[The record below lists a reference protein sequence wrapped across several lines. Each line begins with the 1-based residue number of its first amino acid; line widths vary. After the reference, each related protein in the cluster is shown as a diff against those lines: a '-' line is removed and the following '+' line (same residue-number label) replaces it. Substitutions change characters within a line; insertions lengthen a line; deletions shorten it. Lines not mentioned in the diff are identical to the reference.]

1 MHYRDVVSE
10 HEIHHTAGRQDCG
23 GASGDPTKLD
33 YRWQRTSPED
43 AKHRRGQY
51 AFMEQTG
58 RGEDTQGNQKEVAP
72 IKQVKKQS
80 NDPDLKE
87 FIDNAIVPI
96 LVKEYHILNQIEAA
110 VRDRLKAAQAAQTFR
125 KGKP

>member
-1 MHYRDVVSE
+1 MRYSPVICK
-10 HEIHHTAGRQDCG
+10 HEIHHKAGRQDCG
-23 GASGDPTKLD
+23 SASGDPTKLD

-58 RGEDTQGNQKEVAP
+58 RGEDTQGNKKEVAP
-72 IKQVKKQS
+72 IKQVKKRS
-80 NDPDLKE
+80 IDPDLKE

-96 LVKEYHILNQIEAA
+96 LVKEYHILDQIEAA
-110 VRDRLKAAQAAQTFR
+110 VRDRLKAVR
-125 KGKP
+125 KGEP